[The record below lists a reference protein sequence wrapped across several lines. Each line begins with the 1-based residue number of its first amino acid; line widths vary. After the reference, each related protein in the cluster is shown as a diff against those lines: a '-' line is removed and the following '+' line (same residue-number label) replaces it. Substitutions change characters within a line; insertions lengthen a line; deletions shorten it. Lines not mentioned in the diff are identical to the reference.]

1 MGVFSEI
8 AMEQQNS
15 MFDSSA
21 AFEDDEAF
29 ELEEMESLPVPPV
42 GTDTVPVSA
51 ASVSAG
57 ETALADAEE
66 EPADEVAPEPA
77 KEEKCRMIAYKG
89 FRPGL
94 ICRGYQFVMGLN
106 TTEKANCR
114 ENGFHCAENPL
125 DCLSYYSSLEH
136 SEYYIVNAGG
146 DIDEDE
152 HDSKIACTE
161 LTVIKRLTKEEL
173 FLHGLAYMVD
183 HPRRVWSSHVAAN
196 RAMANCGYAVVR
208 GKDPVATG
216 RLGDILAFAKEA
228 PDSESIVQ
236 VAVGQIDGV
245 TLLPDVW
252 YGVDLTRRTVN

>member
-1 MGVFSEI
+1 
-8 AMEQQNS
+8 
-15 MFDSSA
+15 
-21 AFEDDEAF
+21 
-29 ELEEMESLPVPPV
+29 
-42 GTDTVPVSA
+42 
-51 ASVSAG
+51 
-57 ETALADAEE
+57 
-66 EPADEVAPEPA
+66 
-77 KEEKCRMIAYKG
+77 MIAYKG

-114 ENGFHCAENPL
+114 ENGFHCAEDPL

-208 GKDPVATG
+208 GKDPVAIAYVLPSQIG
-216 RLGDILAFAKEA
+216 IILTLSYISFI
-228 PDSESIVQ
+228 IVFGCYFVSTYYLFQ
-236 VAVGQIDGV
+236 RNIEKH
-245 TLLPDVW
+245 
-252 YGVDLTRRTVN
+252 

>member
-1 MGVFSEI
+1 
-8 AMEQQNS
+8 
-15 MFDSSA
+15 
-21 AFEDDEAF
+21 
-29 ELEEMESLPVPPV
+29 
-42 GTDTVPVSA
+42 
-51 ASVSAG
+51 
-57 ETALADAEE
+57 
-66 EPADEVAPEPA
+66 
-77 KEEKCRMIAYKG
+77 MIAYKG

-114 ENGFHCAENPL
+114 ENGFHCAEDPL

-173 FLHGLAYMVD
+173 FLHGLAYMAD

-196 RAMANCGYAVVR
+196 RAMANCGYAV
-208 GKDPVATG
+208 G
-216 RLGDILAFAKEA
+216 RVKTPLPPADWET
-228 PDSESIVQ
+228 S
-236 VAVGQIDGV
+236 
-245 TLLPDVW
+245 LLLRRKHRIRKVSYRLQW
-252 YGVDLTRRTVN
+252 AGLTALHYCLMCGIA